1 MKNSPPVFKKLLLN
15 ALNHLKDYLSYEG
28 YNDLDDNSPLLKD
41 ISKEEKLELEK
52 LFVELCPKQVKEYN
66 SKKILFNF
74 QLIAILKNL
83 VENDV

>member
-1 MKNSPPVFKKLLLN
+1 M
-15 ALNHLKDYLSYEG
+15 KDYLSYEG